1 VQVRHLPAADTQPGQ
16 AQRRQGRDED
26 QGRRRDGHVQGQ
38 GVEESAMNHF
48 QKVVVFIVGA
58 LNRLKEKGLV
68 SGGRYDVTPEG
79 KLTFDDLEAEGFRPT
94 RDDIRQAVTAV
105 GDDLGV
111 PREKYPEFIEVL
123 SRWDEVKTLPDS
135 KE

>member
-1 VQVRHLPAADTQPGQ
+1 
-16 AQRRQGRDED
+16 
-26 QGRRRDGHVQGQ
+26 
-38 GVEESAMNHF
+38 
-48 QKVVVFIVGA
+48 VFIVGA